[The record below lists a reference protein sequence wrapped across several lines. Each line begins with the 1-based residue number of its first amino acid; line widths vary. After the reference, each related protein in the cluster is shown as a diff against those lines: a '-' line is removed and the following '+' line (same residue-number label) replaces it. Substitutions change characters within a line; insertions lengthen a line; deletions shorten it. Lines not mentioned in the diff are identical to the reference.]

1 MKQLFGYAPSLKR
14 AIQLFLVWLL
24 IGALLNVLFSQE
36 QLFFAINCH
45 YTSASN
51 YIMYGFTLLGDG
63 LSVLIICLMALMVSK
78 KHQSTPFI
86 INAITVNYIP
96 GLVTQYLKHS
106 FNYNRP
112 LIAIK
117 EVNKI
122 HIESWWPILHYNSFP
137 SGHTTS
143 AFALLVFLTVF
154 VFPKNNKIVSLI
166 FTLAL
171 LVGIS
176 RLYLA
181 AHFFKDI
188 YLGSIVGFGV
198 AIVVIMAY
206 QFFAPKKYKLYVQG

>member
-1 MKQLFGYAPSLKR
+1 MKQLLGYAPSLKR
-14 AIQLFLVWLL
+14 ALQLFIGWLF
-24 IGALLNVLFSQE
+24 IGAIFNVLFTQE
-36 QLFFAINCH
+36 QLFFAINSH
-45 YTSASN
+45 YTGALN

-63 LSVLIICLMALMVSK
+63 LSVLIICLMVLLVTK
-78 KHQSTPFI
+78 KYQSTPFI

-122 HIESWWPILHYNSFP
+122 HIESWWPVLHYNSFP

-154 VFPKNNKIVSLI
+154 VFPKNNKIVSLL
-166 FTLAL
+166 FALAL

>member
-1 MKQLFGYAPSLKR
+1 
-14 AIQLFLVWLL
+14 
-24 IGALLNVLFSQE
+24 
-36 QLFFAINCH
+36 
-45 YTSASN
+45 
-51 YIMYGFTLLGDG
+51 MYGFTLLGDG
-63 LSVLIICLMALMVSK
+63 LSVLIICLMVLMVTK
-78 KHQSTPFI
+78 KYQSTPFI

-96 GLVTQYLKHS
+96 GLETQYLKHS

-122 HIESWWPILHYNSFP
+122 HIESWWPVLHYNSFP

-154 VFPKNNKIVSLI
+154 VFPKNNKIVSLL
-166 FTLAL
+166 FALAL

-206 QFFAPKKYKLYVQG
+206 QLFAPKKYKLYVQG

>member
-14 AIQLFLVWLL
+14 AIQLFIAWLF
-24 IGALLNVLFSQE
+24 IGALFNVLFTQE
-36 QLFFAINCH
+36 QLFFAIN
-45 YTSASN
+45 SN
-51 YIMYGFTLLGDG
+51 YSSVLNYSMYGFTLLGDG
-63 LSVLIICLMALMVSK
+63 LSVLIICILALIISK
-78 KHQSTPFI
+78 QYQNLTFI
-86 INAITVNYIP
+86 INAILINYIP

-154 VFPKNNKIVSLI
+154 VFPKNNKIVSLL
-166 FTLAL
+166 FALAI

-181 AHFFKDI
+181 AHFFRDI

-198 AIVVIMAY
+198 AILVVMAY